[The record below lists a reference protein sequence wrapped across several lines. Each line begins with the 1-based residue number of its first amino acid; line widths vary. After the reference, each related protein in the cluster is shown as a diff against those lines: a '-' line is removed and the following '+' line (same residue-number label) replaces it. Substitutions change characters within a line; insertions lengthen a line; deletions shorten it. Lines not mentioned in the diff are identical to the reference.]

1 MEDCL
6 TQVALASMNR
16 VLSVNI
22 ARPQQDPG
30 GAARQ
35 SGINKQPA
43 ARLDVVAPG
52 PNYGDGSGVVG
63 DVIGDTAHH
72 GGAQKAVYAFSRER
86 LDWWGNQ
93 LSYPLDNGMFGE
105 NLTTE
110 GIDWTAVLI
119 NQRFRIGEVELEV
132 SVPRSP
138 CRTFAAWIGEPQW
151 IKAFTKSGDCGCYF
165 RVNKEGAIALGDTI
179 EVLDEPDHGFTM
191 GEAFRAK
198 MGDKDL
204 SRRLWE
210 LRIMPPLYQERLD
223 ARFG

>member
-1 MEDCL
+1 
-6 TQVALASMNR
+6 MNR

-63 DVIGDTAHH
+63 DTIGDTAHH

-119 NQRFRIGEVELEV
+119 NQRFRIGEVRAALA
-132 SVPRSP
+132 VP
-138 CRTFAAWIGEPQW
+138 
-151 IKAFTKSGDCGCYF
+151 
-165 RVNKEGAIALGDTI
+165 
-179 EVLDEPDHGFTM
+179 
-191 GEAFRAK
+191 
-198 MGDKDL
+198 DL
-204 SRRLWE
+204 RCVDR
-210 LRIMPPLYQERLD
+210 
-223 ARFG
+223 